1 MEPKA
6 RVIVKKGDLNWA
18 VKAIPQVIAEFQEIM
33 AASSN
38 SIFKTQEIQ
47 ITVDSEEFLSTSA
60 TGGIM
65 LYNEAGN
72 ILIDNTL
79 EQRLKLL
86 EETCLPQIRTVV
98 FGPSASRT
106 FFN

>member
-6 RVIVKKGDLNWA
+6 RVVVKKGDMSWA
-18 VKAIPQVIAEFQEIM
+18 VKAIPQVISEFKDLM
-33 AASSN
+33 ATTSN
-38 SIFKTQEIQ
+38 SNLKTQEIQ
-47 ITVDSEEFLSTSA
+47 ITVDQNEFLPTSA

-72 ILIDNTL
+72 IIIDNTL

-98 FGPSASRT
+98 FGPSESRT